1 MCDTKTKLYTENGE
15 YVGTLEE
22 IIGEYNIMAMEM
34 IEDEFEKRKAE
45 ICKVDY
51 DAECPLILTR
61 YVDGCKKCI
70 CEEYCNSYEKEA

>member
-1 MCDTKTKLYTENGE
+1 
-15 YVGTLEE
+15 
-22 IIGEYNIMAMEM
+22 M

-51 DAECPLILTR
+51 DEECPLILTR